1 MQNFYDY
8 KKYKILYVDDEL
20 KSLSTFERVFRHPFN
35 IITASSAEEGYQL
48 LNQHASEI
56 GILITDQRMPE
67 QTGAVL
73 LERARKKYPKI
84 IRILATAFEDIQ
96 PIIDAV
102 NSGAIYKY
110 ISKPW
115 DADELEMV
123 LKRAMEFFIVQKER
137 DQLLKEKLSVL
148 HNMLITDRIMYLGVL
163 ASGLSHHLRNSL
175 VAVRTFM
182 DLAPKKLKEEL
193 FLFDELRNPNFWEDF
208 YEHVQGQVEKITN
221 LLVDL
226 GQMTEPV
233 EAPYHDFLSPKVLL
247 EDICKIME
255 PRLGSMGVTLRY
267 DFPSDLPAL
276 PMDRVKFAKMLELLF
291 KDELETLK
299 EGNQIWISAKHV
311 TAEEDSCSRIEIILE
326 DDGPGLPEESLRA
339 IFDPFFL
346 RKDHTE
352 EFAIHLMAAYFLA
365 HHHGGKI
372 HAQSRNEA
380 AGSGMKLTLT
390 FPLEPEKLSKEDNNS
405 SLGKMLIHDAIWENL
420 GRDSD
425 IF

>member
-56 GILITDQRMPE
+56 DILITDQRMPD

-163 ASGLSHHLRNSL
+163 AI
-175 VAVRTFM
+175 V
-182 DLAPKKLKEEL
+182 
-193 FLFDELRNPNFWEDF
+193 
-208 YEHVQGQVEKITN
+208 
-221 LLVDL
+221 
-226 GQMTEPV
+226 
-233 EAPYHDFLSPKVLL
+233 KVLHGWL
-247 EDICKIME
+247 
-255 PRLGSMGVTLRY
+255 V
-267 DFPSDLPAL
+267 
-276 PMDRVKFAKMLELLF
+276 
-291 KDELETLK
+291 
-299 EGNQIWISAKHV
+299 
-311 TAEEDSCSRIEIILE
+311 ILE
-326 DDGPGLPEESLRA
+326 VNFCFS
-339 IFDPFFL
+339 F
-346 RKDHTE
+346 
-352 EFAIHLMAAYFLA
+352 YFY
-365 HHHGGKI
+365 K
-372 HAQSRNEA
+372 
-380 AGSGMKLTLT
+380 
-390 FPLEPEKLSKEDNNS
+390 
-405 SLGKMLIHDAIWENL
+405 
-420 GRDSD
+420 
-425 IF
+425 